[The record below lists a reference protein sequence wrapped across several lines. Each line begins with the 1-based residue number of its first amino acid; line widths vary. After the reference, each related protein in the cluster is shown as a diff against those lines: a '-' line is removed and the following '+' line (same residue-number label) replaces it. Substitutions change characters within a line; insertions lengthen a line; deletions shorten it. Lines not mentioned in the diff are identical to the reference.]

1 MLIFPLPVC
10 LAADPSES
18 AELES
23 NDKMWKRSKV
33 TDQTAAGQ
41 AGKCRVM
48 DVLHGYVSLGFVL
61 QLSPPGFP
69 LNTRNDDE
77 QDHVKNETLRS
88 RKKPARQENTWE
100 IHRSKV
106 GVFKMFWKM

>member
-1 MLIFPLPVC
+1 MYAVLIFPLPVF

-48 DVLHGYVSLGFVL
+48 AVL
-61 QLSPPGFP
+61 QG
-69 LNTRNDDE
+69 
-77 QDHVKNETLRS
+77 
-88 RKKPARQENTWE
+88 
-100 IHRSKV
+100 
-106 GVFKMFWKM
+106 